1 MHLSKISLLLL
12 MPLGLALAQGNATL
26 CTEPKCAED
35 ERNAQLPNDLAKSV
49 KISGSVTCEFWAK
62 NKGCYDVGEREKC
75 VRVIDEGCYEFYG
88 VDECYV
94 VQMCD
99 RTAKDGGLEEL
110 WRVGLLSAECEATC
124 KFGPGV
130 AHDIGKSL
138 CCGCDRSTAVAIS
151 AGIWARI
158 LPAS

>member
-35 ERNAQLPNDLAKSV
+35 ERNAQLPNDYCVDVAGLLVPAKSV

-75 VRVIDEGCYEFYG
+75 VRVIDEGSMSLRSG
-88 VDECYV
+88 
-94 VQMCD
+94 
-99 RTAKDGGLEEL
+99 
-110 WRVGLLSAECEATC
+110 RVLL
-124 KFGPGV
+124 
-130 AHDIGKSL
+130 
-138 CCGCDRSTAVAIS
+138 RSNV
-151 AGIWARI
+151 
-158 LPAS
+158 